1 MKSVYKKIAGLTF
14 ALCATSAH
22 AGLLSFEDINPGSNL
37 DVINNYGGFS
47 FGGDGPSLVFD
58 ASQQANGLKNAA
70 IDGVNAVLNFS
81 GHDII
86 MRWLG
91 NSLINF
97 DGGYWVSDSN
107 DSLISFEGW
116 RDGQQIFNSGM
127 FTLNDT
133 QATHIQLGWSQ
144 IDQVV
149 IKTHSP
155 TVWGMDALS
164 FTQVPTP
171 TTPALLMLG
180 GLGLLLN
187 RKKSTR

>member
-1 MKSVYKKIAGLTF
+1 MKSIYKKIAGLTF
-14 ALCATSAH
+14 AICATSAQ

-37 DVINNYGGFS
+37 EVINNYGGFS
-47 FGGDGPSLVFD
+47 FGGDGLSLVFN
-58 ASQQANGLKNAA
+58 ASQQAKGLKNAA
-70 IDGVNAVLNFS
+70 IDGINAVLNFS
-81 GHDII
+81 GQDII

-97 DGGYWVSDSN
+97 NGGYWVSDSN

-116 RDGQQIFNSGM
+116 RDGQQIFASEM
-127 FTLNDT
+127 FTLSDA
-133 QATHIQLGWSQ
+133 QSTHIQLGWAD

-171 TTPALLMLG
+171 ATPALLMLG
-180 GLGLLLN
+180 GLGLIFN
-187 RKKSTR
+187 RKKRLR